1 MLTARPTISWTV
13 SPERQLYDR
22 VVSAGEMPAHRPA
35 CARTVAVVPAST
47 CGAERRSPVHSPTPH
62 AATPRGA
69 NGGPADQWAVTGSN
83 RRPPACKAGA
93 LPAELT
99 AQVKPRV
106 HPPPS
111 VAFRARPP
119 RPRIETRNRKRSS
132 WPRSGRISFGDDAPS
147 GIRTRATTLKG
158 WRPRP
163 LVDGG
168 GRAQN
173 SREPHLHWP
182 GGPVAQLVEQGT
194 FNPKVTGSIPVR
206 PTPLQLV
213 GKRLHDSVCSL
224 RSKRSALLG
233 NSQAT
238 EAHRLTKG
246 SVPPAPS
253 VGHRS
258 RLDRR
263 ADSTGAGKIETA
275 VRE

>member
-1 MLTARPTISWTV
+1 V
-13 SPERQLYDR
+13 DR
-22 VVSAGEMPAHRPA
+22 AAVPKPRSASRGSQEVGLGNCAVADHVNGCEHQWEYGLVSAN
-35 CARTVAVVPAST
+35 
-47 CGAERRSPVHSPTPH
+47 RS
-62 AATPRGA
+62 
-69 NGGPADQWAVTGSN
+69 
-83 RRPPACKAGA
+83 
-93 LPAELT
+93 
-99 AQVKPRV
+99 
-106 HPPPS
+106 HP
-111 VAFRARPP
+111 
-119 RPRIETRNRKRSS
+119 
-132 WPRSGRISFGDDAPS
+132 
-147 GIRTRATTLKG
+147 
-158 WRPRP
+158 
-163 LVDGG
+163 
-168 GRAQN
+168 
-173 SREPHLHWP
+173 
-182 GGPVAQLVEQGT
+182 QLVAAPICDSCSEFQLFAARRNHSART